1 MGSIWLLRSADKPPA
16 KPRKPPAKRPAR
28 GGTGAKSRPARGKR
42 RNEESKPAEEPKPKP
57 PRQKTNSYHMEIKT
71 LAEAT
76 AALPPDFRDAVVRV
90 VQGAVDLFKRAW
102 RALRSS
108 GLHGEGPPPQTRGGP
123 PAGAPPNQQE

>member
-1 MGSIWLLRSADKPPA
+1 MGSIWLLSGADKPPP

-28 GGTGAKSRPARGKR
+28 RGTGAKSRPARGKR
-42 RNEESKPAEEPKPKP
+42 HNDEAQPAEKPKPKP
-57 PRQKTNSYHMEIKT
+57 PARRATNAYQMEIKT

-76 AALPPDFRDAVVRV
+76 AALPPDFRDAVVRI

-108 GLHGEGPPPQTRGGP
+108 GVRDEQPPKAPGG
-123 PAGAPPNQQE
+123 PPNQQQ